1 MIKLLVAGPPD
12 FTNRI
17 QSMARQSYPND
28 IRIISLNNNPSS
40 AIEALEGNARGAH
53 AVLLGFHDEEIELMI
68 DMATR
73 NEVTSTIFVSEE
85 NPAEGFRKWTKY
97 RAKVAIK
104 GSEIKSIF
112 NYFNEYPDLISRTTP
127 KEPDIFGEEPK
138 EPEENQENSTV
149 QMESDSKARVEMV
162 RQRENKNRAVPVR
175 PQVISVFGQKGG
187 VGKTVIS
194 VSMAES
200 LAVLTNLNVAIID
213 LDMNRAYGD
222 VIRYF
227 GNIGDRKDT
236 LICSSDQNNK
246 APSPQEKTLAAWANF
261 PWEMRANRD
270 TVENYLIRHRK
281 NLFYLPPLRRLAEEE
296 HIDYELVQKVI
307 TTVHRHFPAIII
319 DCGNTLSD
327 PVVSAMESSDEII
340 IVVSPEYPVLDN
352 LSHFATDI
360 VNQLNT
366 ANGTVRVAMNEKR
379 EGAGFKNTDEA
390 IAEITG
396 GYPLIAEFPYD
407 PAVYNKLAQK
417 ALVPHLGGELTPF
430 LEVMEKVLKEL
441 FPRELFGSEDKE
453 SKGSL
458 FKKIFGFGKKANC

>member
-1 MIKLLVAGPPD
+1 MIKILVAGPPD
-12 FTNRI
+12 FINRI
-17 QSMARQSYPND
+17 QSMTRQSYAND

-73 NEVTSTIFVSEE
+73 NEVTGTIFISEE
-85 NPAEGFRKWTKY
+85 NPAKCFRKWTKY
-97 RAKVAIK
+97 RAKVALK
-104 GSEIKSIF
+104 GNELKSIF
-112 NYFNEYPDLISRTTP
+112 NYFTQYPELISRNTQ
-127 KEPDIFGEEPK
+127 KETNVFGD
-138 EPEENQENSTV
+138 EPEDIPEV
-149 QMESDSKARVEMV
+149 IRGESDSKARVEMV
-162 RQRENKNRAVPVR
+162 RLRENQKRGIPVR
-175 PQVISVFGQKGG
+175 PKIISIFGQKGG

-200 LAVLTNLNVAIID
+200 LAVLTDLDVAILD

-227 GNIGDRKDT
+227 GNIVEKKDA
-236 LICSSDQNNK
+236 LICSGANNK

-261 PWEMRANRD
+261 PWDHRANRD
-270 TVENYLIRHRK
+270 TVENYLIKHRK
-281 NLFYLPPLRRLAEEE
+281 NLCYLPPLRRLAEEE
-296 HIDYELVQKVI
+296 FINYELVQKVI
-307 TTVHRHFPAIII
+307 SVIHRHFPAIVI

-327 PVVSAMESSDEII
+327 SVVAAMESSDEIM

-366 ANGTVRVAMNEKR
+366 ADGTVRVVMNEKR
-379 EGAGFKNTDEA
+379 DGASLKNTDET
-390 IAEITG
+390 IAQITG

-407 PAVYNKLAQK
+407 PAVYNKLAQQ
-417 ALVPHLGGELTPF
+417 ALVPHLGGELIPF
-430 LEVMEKVLKEL
+430 LEVMDKVLKEL
-441 FPRELFGSEDKE
+441 FPRELFGNDDKE
-453 SKGSL
+453 KKGNM
-458 FKKIFGFGKKANC
+458 FKKFFRFGKKANL

>member
-17 QSMARQSYPND
+17 QSMARHSYSND

-53 AVLLGFHDEEIELMI
+53 AVLLGFHDEEIEMLISMV
-68 DMATR
+68 AR
-73 NEVTSTIFVSEE
+73 NEVKSIIFISEE
-85 NPAEGFRKWTKY
+85 NAAEGFRKWTKY
-97 RAKVAIK
+97 RAKVALK
-104 GSEIKSIF
+104 GSELKSIF
-112 NYFNEYPDLISRTTP
+112 NFFTEYPELISRTTP
-127 KEPDIFGEEPK
+127 KEPNIFSEEH
-138 EPEENQENSTV
+138 ENVQEDAIIRK
-149 QMESDSKARVEMV
+149 ESDSKTRVEMV

-175 PQVISVFGQKGG
+175 PQVISIFGQKGG

-200 LAVLTNLNVAIID
+200 LAVLTDLNVAVMD

-227 GNIGDRKDT
+227 GNIGDKKDT

-327 PVVSAMESSDEII
+327 PVVAAMESSDEII

-379 EGAGFKNTDEA
+379 EGASLKNTDEA
-390 IAEITG
+390 ISEITG

-458 FKKIFGFGKKANC
+458 FKKIFGFGKKATC